1 MKTKCT
7 CANEYQDKQYGKG
20 IRIANTTG
28 KTNTVRCT
36 VCGKEI
42 LTVKVTKLAKSAKST
57 KQTNINKK

>member
-7 CANEYQDKQYGKG
+7 CSSEYQDRVYGKG
-20 IRIANTTG
+20 IRIANETG

-42 LTVKVTKLAKSAKST
+42 ITAKTAK
-57 KQTNINKK
+57 K